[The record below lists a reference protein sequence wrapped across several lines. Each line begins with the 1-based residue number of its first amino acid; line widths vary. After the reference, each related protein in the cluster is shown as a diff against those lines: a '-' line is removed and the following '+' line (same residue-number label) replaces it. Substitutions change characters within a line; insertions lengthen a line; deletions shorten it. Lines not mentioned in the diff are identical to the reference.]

1 MHIFITGEKHVGKST
16 VIRKVLEETSLK
28 YGGLFSVSEFQG
40 PDRLVYLT
48 DESGSERKLC
58 GICSSQH
65 VTDRRPEVFDT
76 EGVRLLEK
84 AAGRNSLIVI
94 DEIGNMESTAAVY
107 SRTVENLLEVAGK
120 TVLGVIQKRASS
132 ELAAK
137 IRGNAGI
144 LLYTVTEDNRNALV
158 NEISERLIRELCCKT
173 DYR

>member
-16 VIRKVLEETSLK
+16 LIRKVLEKTSLQ
-28 YGGLFSVSEFQG
+28 YGGVFSVSEFNG

-48 DESGSERKLC
+48 DGKGPEKTLC

-65 VTDRRPEVFDT
+65 ITDKRPEVFDR

-84 AAGRNSLIVI
+84 AAKNSLVVI
-94 DEIGNMESTAAVY
+94 DEIGNMENGASEYLKAI
-107 SRTVENLLEVAGK
+107 EDLLSDGRK

-137 IRGNAGI
+137 IRTAPDI
-144 LLYTVTEDNRNALV
+144 MLYNVTQDNREVLADL
-158 NEISERLIRELCCKT
+158 ISGRLICELCGKA
-173 DYR
+173 YNR